1 MVKLGMAGA
10 PEIVAQGMDA
20 EAVAEAMLGKLT
32 DREHTSGPTVALF
45 RALTVPTLQRLLAD
59 RASRPT

>member
-20 EAVAEAMLGKLT
+20 DAVAEANL
-32 DREHTSGPTVALF
+32 VAL
-45 RALTVPTLQRLLAD
+45 RRDSA
-59 RASRPT
+59 